1 MENVMFEGEY
11 WFHSSLWNAETT
23 MSLKLSAR
31 SWYKNLNLISLLFL
45 FVCFFSPGRI
55 LRIHSKHYFK
65 KIVQISQHFFC
76 VSFRNS
82 KEKENRWNHRAKAQY
97 VATVQK
103 CGAVLV
109 QCLES
114 VPSVFC
120 FFFVLFCC
128 FPAGSL
134 WGVCSLFGA
143 QSQNGRVSDCRG
155 PHRLLPDIS
164 VPSLVGDTKWNLWMA
179 LQVSG
184 QVFMGFYGSSS
195 VRQRAEAS
203 S

>member
-31 SWYKNLNLISLLFL
+31 SRYKNLNLISLWGFFYSWQDSTNSFETLFL
-45 FVCFFSPGRI
+45 
-55 LRIHSKHYFK
+55 K
-65 KIVQISQHFFC
+65 KIVQISQHFVLFLIEIQKKKKIVEIIVQRHNTLQPYKSVALFWYSAWKASPPVFFSFALFC
-76 VSFRNS
+76 F
-82 KEKENRWNHRAKAQY
+82 
-97 VATVQK
+97 
-103 CGAVLV
+103 
-109 QCLES
+109 
-114 VPSVFC
+114 VFC
-120 FFFVLFCC
+120 FS
-128 FPAGSL
+128 AGSL